1 MRGPTSFRSRLVSFA
16 LGFLILFA
24 GTAFLQAAPAPTAP
38 QSETRFALVIGNGS
52 YANVPLKNP
61 GNDARDVA
69 KALGNL
75 GFTVTLVVDG
85 DMAAMV
91 RAVRDFGNAIRRPDA
106 VALFYYSGH
115 GVQYRGANYLIPSKA
130 DIVDPDELS
139 FGALNVEQV
148 YAKME
153 SAGDKTNIIV
163 LDACRNNPFP
173 GAERSFERG
182 LAVVSNVQPPQSL
195 IVYATAPGKTA
206 QDGDGR
212 NGTFTAALLKHLADP
227 SLDAEI
233 MMRRVRED
241 VIAATGGNQVP
252 WHNSSITGSGFAF
265 AGGGTLAV
273 STDPAGADIYVNGQ
287 KRGVSPLSLSDLPRY
302 SEIEISARSGNRSI
316 ARRIVL
322 KDAVGQKLDL
332 KLEVARGSILVT
344 PNEKVLKALVDGVI
358 VAMGTSGQ
366 IDGVEVGLHT
376 LELQGDSSAYK
387 GQVEVVDGK
396 TAPLKAALVPQA
408 FLTLT
413 LPANTVCRLEG
424 PGIDETTT
432 RWNYG
437 QIPAGRYRLTVSGG
451 DYEPLVESISVERA
465 QRFDFA
471 PKLRYTAGFLQA
483 KFGADLDRLLKL
495 ADSGLASQNDISEA
509 ALLSKRIRA
518 EQRPELAALASRAD
532 ALSARLAAASVPIVP
547 ATVTPAAPVVTAT
560 TGMLSLTSD
569 PPGIK
574 VSIDDGDPVQTP
586 WTAELAPGSHSIQ
599 PLETYVES
607 SYYVEQPKQW
617 VSMTAGATMSVP
629 VKPQAAKA
637 DLAIRLVPDG
647 YDLVIN
653 GEKVGVTP
661 LGQLSVKAG
670 VLNIRFERSGE
681 TPRIM
686 RLIAR
691 PNGTAVATWGTS
703 PELAVQLP
711 RRNISL
717 DGKTDSWSGVDPLV
731 DASGYA
737 PTFMLEKKYAITQV
751 YMCRNDKD
759 LFWRVDFAETNP
771 LLKPPKGVK
780 KAVICQLSIRFDRK
794 QLNMGSNYDAK
805 DNRIYI
811 WRGIWNDATQQWS
824 ELPDKQD
831 VRNSD
836 SMLVGKIGLDKITK
850 YCNGPYMLVVNL
862 ANESANGWEPGAITT
877 EPRYVDFSK

>member
-1 MRGPTSFRSRLVSFA
+1 MRGPTSFQSRLVSFT
-16 LGFLILFA
+16 LGFLIVFA
-24 GTAFLQAAPAPTAP
+24 GRAFSQAAPAPTAP
-38 QSETRFALVIGNGS
+38 QSETRFALVIGNGN

-69 KALGNL
+69 KALGTL

-91 RAVRDFGNAIRRPDA
+91 RAVREFGNAIRRPDA

-115 GVQYRGANYLIPSKA
+115 GVQYRGANYLIPSRA

-139 FGALNVEQV
+139 FAALNVEQV

-153 SAGDKTNIIV
+153 SAGDKTNIII

-212 NGTFTAALLKHLADP
+212 NGTFTTALLKHLADP

-252 WHNSSITGSGFAF
+252 WHNSSITGAGFAF

-287 KRGVSPLSLSDLPRY
+287 KRGISPLSLSDLPRY
-302 SEIEISARSGNRSI
+302 TEIEISARSGNRSV

-322 KDAVGQKLDL
+322 KDTADQRLDL
-332 KLEVARGSILVT
+332 KLEVARGGILVT
-344 PNEKVLKALVDGVI
+344 PSEKVLKALVDGVT
-358 VAMGTSGQ
+358 VAMGATGQ

-376 LELQGDSSAYK
+376 LELQGDSSAFK
-387 GQVEVVDGK
+387 GQVEVIDGK
-396 TAPLKAALVPQA
+396 IAALKAALVPQA

-413 LPANTVCRLEG
+413 LPANAVCRLEG

-437 QIPAGRYRLTVSGG
+437 QVPAGNYRLTVSGG
-451 DYEPLVESISVERA
+451 DYETLVESISVNRA
-465 QRFDFA
+465 QRYDFA
-471 PKLRYTAGFLQA
+471 PKLRYTAAFLQA
-483 KFGADLDRLLKL
+483 KFGADLDRLLQL
-495 ADSGLASQNDISEA
+495 ADSGLASQSDISEA

-532 ALSARLAAASVPIVP
+532 ALSARYAAASVPATPTP
-547 ATVTPAAPVVTAT
+547 ATPVVTSAT
-560 TGMLSLTSD
+560 TGTLSLTSD
-569 PPGIK
+569 PAGIK

-586 WTAELAPGSHSIQ
+586 WSVELPPGSHSIQ
-599 PLETYVES
+599 PLETYVENT
-607 SYYVEQPKQW
+607 YYVEQSKQW
-617 VSMTAGATMSVP
+617 VSMTAGVTMSVP

-637 DLAIRLVPDG
+637 DLAVRLVPDG
-647 YDLVIN
+647 YDVLIN
-653 GEKVGVTP
+653 GEKMGVTP

-681 TPRIM
+681 TLRIM

-691 PNGTAVATWGTS
+691 PNGNAVATWGAS
-703 PELAVQLP
+703 PDLAVQLP

-731 DASGYA
+731 DTSGYS
-737 PTFMLEKKYAITQV
+737 PLFMLEKKYGITRV
-751 YMCRNDKD
+751 FMCRNEKD

-780 KAVICQLSIRFDRK
+780 RSISCQLSIRFDGK

-811 WRGIWNDATQQWS
+811 WRGIWTDATQQWA

-831 VRNSD
+831 TRNSD
-836 SMLVGKIGLDKITK
+836 GMLVGKIGLDKVTK
-850 YCNGPYMLVVNL
+850 YCNGPYGLVVNL
-862 ANESANGWEPGAITT
+862 ANEGANGWEPGSLTT
-877 EPRYVDFSK
+877 ELRYVDFSK